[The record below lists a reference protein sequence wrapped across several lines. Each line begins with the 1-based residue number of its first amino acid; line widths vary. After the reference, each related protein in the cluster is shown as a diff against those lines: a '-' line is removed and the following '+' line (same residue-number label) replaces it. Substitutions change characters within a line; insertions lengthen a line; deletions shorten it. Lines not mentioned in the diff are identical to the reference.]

1 MDWTDALEYKTDY
14 DDIIRYLEEKECFHD
29 YRIVKP
35 EGMPGGYIVSAWK
48 RARADVQGNIPPA
61 EKNAV

>member
-1 MDWTDALEYKTDY
+1 MPDLQHGKESR
-14 DDIIRYLEEKECFHD
+14 IIPD
-29 YRIVKP
+29 GDPTGIVKP

-61 EKNAV
+61 EKNAVK